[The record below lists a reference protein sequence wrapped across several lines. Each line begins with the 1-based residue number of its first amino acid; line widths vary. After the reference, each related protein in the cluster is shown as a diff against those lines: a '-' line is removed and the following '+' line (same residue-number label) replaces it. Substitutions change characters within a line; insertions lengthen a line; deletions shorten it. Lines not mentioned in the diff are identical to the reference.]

1 MWVCAILPGRHTS
14 SRFLP
19 YTRTL
24 QRKKQGTG
32 SDIWLR
38 NVQLGGFGFVLGL
51 VAVFQQD
58 GQKVAEGGF
67 FQGYSML
74 VWSVITVNAA
84 GGLLIAV
91 VVKYADNILKG
102 M

>member
-1 MWVCAILPGRHTS
+1 M
-14 SRFLP
+14 
-19 YTRTL
+19 
-24 QRKKQGTG
+24 
-32 SDIWLR
+32 
-38 NVQLGGFGFVLGL
+38 

-67 FQGYSML
+67 FQGYSLL
-74 VWSVITVNAA
+74 VWTVITVNAA

-102 M
+102 MLGRLFHSCSRIGCDTRLEITLQKERAQ